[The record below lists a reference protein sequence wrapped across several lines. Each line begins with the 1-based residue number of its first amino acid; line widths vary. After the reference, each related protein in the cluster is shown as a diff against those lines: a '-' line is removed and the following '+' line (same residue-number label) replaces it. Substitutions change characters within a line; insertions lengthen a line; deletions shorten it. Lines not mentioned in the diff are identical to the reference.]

1 MLCRHCVL
9 DRMVF
14 VIGSA
19 IKRHKRKRPELFYT
33 VGMDNGKQVIV
44 EALKKHAS
52 EAMTKAKEFRLI
64 AVSKATKEESEL
76 YFQQAKEEEA
86 KARGYLKQADI
97 LAETES

>member
-1 MLCRHCVL
+1 
-9 DRMVF
+9 MVF

-52 EAMTKAKEFRLI
+52 EAMTKAKEFRVI
-64 AVSKATKEESEL
+64 AVSKATKEEKKESEL